1 MNWRIGLFRPLLELA
16 GLFRFLGCPQP
27 GHERGLARRGRPQSR
42 GGTRMVRL
50 LRSSMGLTKPAA
62 SMESS
67 RRAERP

>member
-1 MNWRIGLFRPLLELA
+1 MKWRIGLFARCLSFA

-42 GGTRMVRL
+42 GGERMVRL
-50 LRSSMGLTKPAA
+50 LRSSMGLTRPAA